1 MYEELDQ
8 KDFDFVVF
16 GSGVT
21 ESLISSHITRCG
33 KKLLQFD
40 ISKFYGA
47 DCKNFNLRDLEEC
60 KKKLITIRI
69 I

>member
-1 MYEELDQ
+1 MYEELDK

-16 GSGVT
+16 GSGVS

-60 KKKLITIRI
+60 KKKFKI
-69 I
+69 